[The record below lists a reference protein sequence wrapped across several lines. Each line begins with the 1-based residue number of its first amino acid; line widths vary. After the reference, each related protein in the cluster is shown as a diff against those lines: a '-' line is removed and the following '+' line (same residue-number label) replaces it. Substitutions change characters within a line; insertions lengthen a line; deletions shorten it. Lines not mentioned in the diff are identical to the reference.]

1 MRLELNATVFVY
13 RDQIDYTVN
22 MVLTFINE
30 RISQVELGERRLLRG
45 PFLAKM
51 ELCNIL
57 KERNSP
63 ELEKIGKII
72 DIIGYYS

>member
-1 MRLELNATVFVY
+1 MA
-13 RDQIDYTVN
+13 
-22 MVLTFINE
+22 LTFINE

-63 ELEKIGKII
+63 ELEKIGKI
-72 DIIGYYS
+72 Y